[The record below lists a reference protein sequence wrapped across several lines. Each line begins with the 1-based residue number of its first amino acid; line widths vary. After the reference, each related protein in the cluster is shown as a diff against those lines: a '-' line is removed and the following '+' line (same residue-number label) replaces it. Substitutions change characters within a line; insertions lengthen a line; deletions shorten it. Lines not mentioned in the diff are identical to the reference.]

1 MEAAVGHSTRED
13 PREALDEALAQV
25 APALHGRAE
34 LAVLLATSDYA
45 DDAQCLAAR
54 ACMALGRPALVGGS
68 TTGVITADGEHEDQ
82 RGLALLA
89 IRGVRARAALISSC
103 ADLERFSR
111 PATLRLALPDPRRL
125 DPELLNAVCTQ
136 PGALAGAGL
145 AGRSQALFA
154 LADTAAGEGPVAMAE
169 IEGLV
174 SQVVVAQGADPV
186 TDFEPVTRARRNSV
200 LEIGGRKA
208 CVGLKA
214 HLEKNLADNSQLPNL
229 LFVALRKPGADS
241 HVVRPI
247 VGVEEASGALQLPDE
262 IEEGMELAFAWR
274 ETLGAVRD
282 LNRALKRIEKPEQV
296 KAALYFNCDG
306 RGRKLHLEPDAD
318 LRAIRTAL
326 PNVPIIG
333 MTSSFEL
340 GPAGD
345 RSRLLMYSGVL
356 VALREA

>member
-13 PREALDEALAQV
+13 PAEALDEALAQV
-25 APALHGRAE
+25 APKLQGRAE
-34 LAVLLATSDYA
+34 LAVLLATSEYA
-45 DDAQCLAAR
+45 DDAQSLAAR

-68 TTGVITADGEHEDQ
+68 TTGVITAEGEHEDQ

-89 IRGVRARAALISSC
+89 VRGVRARAALVSTP
-103 ADLERFSR
+103 AELERFSR
-111 PATLRLALPDPRRL
+111 PASLRLALPDPRRL
-125 DPELLNAVCTQ
+125 DPELLAAVCSR

-154 LADTAAGEGPVAMAE
+154 IADGAAGEGPFAMAE
-169 IEGLV
+169 VEGL
-174 SQVVVAQGADPV
+174 SAQVVVAQGADPV
-186 TDFEPVTRARRNSV
+186 TPFEQVTRARRNAV
-200 LEIGGRKA
+200 LEVGGRKA
-208 CVGLKA
+208 CAGLKA
-214 HLEKNLADNSQLPNL
+214 HLEKNLSDPSQLPNL
-229 LFVALRKPGADS
+229 LFVALRKPGADA

-247 VGVEEASGALQLPDE
+247 VGVDSASGALQLPDDV
-262 IEEGMELAFAWR
+262 EEGMELAFAWR

-282 LNRALKRIEKPEQV
+282 LNRALQRLEKPEQV

-326 PNVPIIG
+326 PGVPILG